1 MLISKK
7 QKEIM
12 EKILIYKKKINDVD
26 TKVTLF
32 LSDKKKYPHPGHES
46 FIEEVRRFE
55 NRVHSFPDKDIAYS
69 LDNLMESLR
78 IHEKIWRQKFINH
91 ENKRKNIFSENEI
104 KQVYQFLVDQNE
116 KKGVIENLSYDFFK
130 ERFSKAVK
138 IKSENMSSNETLKI
152 KYTDTGQI
160 RLKKEKI
167 EQF

>member
-1 MLISKK
+1 MLISKR

-12 EKILIYKKKINDVD
+12 EKILYYKKKINDVD
-26 TKVTLF
+26 TKVTLY

-55 NRVHSFPDKDIAYS
+55 NRVHSYPDKDIGYF

-104 KQVYQFLVDQNE
+104 KEIYKSFVDQNE
-116 KKGVIENLSYDFFK
+116 KKGVIENLSYDLFK

-138 IKSENMSSNETLKI
+138 IKSENLSSNETLKI
-152 KYTDTGQI
+152 KYTDNGQI